1 MHSHRHVPID
11 PEQPFTLPTLIG
23 MGFAGG
29 LVPSPSA
36 LIVLLG
42 SIAVGRAW
50 FGVSLVV
57 AYGIGMAGTLTLAG
71 LALLKARRTIERRV
85 ADEREPRRLLALGRV
100 LPLLSS
106 LTITTVGL
114 YLAVRAVG
122 QL

>member
-1 MHSHRHVPID
+1 M
-11 PEQPFTLPTLIG
+11 
-23 MGFAGG
+23 
-29 LVPSPSA
+29 
-36 LIVLLG
+36 LLG

-57 AYGIGMAGTLTLAG
+57 AYGIGMACTLTLAG

-85 ADEREPRRLLALGRV
+85 ADDREPRRLLAIGRA
-100 LPLLSS
+100 LPLLSA